1 MGSRKC
7 LEVFEGKAVSAPL
20 GSISLNPV
28 KLGQSVLPSYPPLL
42 NLIIYSH
49 GSFLSANLRLK
60 GLDKNL

>member
-7 LEVFEGKAVSAPL
+7 LEVFEGKAVSAPV

-28 KLGQSVLPSYPPLL
+28 KLGQSVLPSYPPPPQPYTHMVL
-42 NLIIYSH
+42 
-49 GSFLSANLRLK
+49 LRLK